1 MTHDDSPSKAFKAR
15 VHMFNGGNFSLIS
28 HPMKVSSFGVCVALA
43 IMLGMVGTAAAKGCA
58 FAGYDFERF
67 DQ

>member
-1 MTHDDSPSKAFKAR
+1 MGSM
-15 VHMFNGGNFSLIS
+15 VENFSLIS